1 MSGYGELQQILI
13 GTFDLPSE
21 DIKSAAAYALG
32 NVSAG
37 NVEKFVP
44 YLLSQIQA
52 NPQHGYLLLQSLK
65 EVIIS
70 LSRHPDD
77 FVKLKPCVE
86 EIWSHMFQNCEST
99 EEGKRQVVAE
109 CIGKLTILDI
119 NDRLPKLE
127 AALKSESANVRAT
140 VVAAFKFTITEQPQ
154 SFDPLLKAN
163 IGTFLSMLED
173 PVLAVRRVALIALN
187 SAAHNKPSLIK
198 DMLDFLLPKLYAE
211 TNVRKELIRQ
221 VEMGPFKHRVDD
233 GLDMRKAAFECMYT
247 MLDTCLDRLDIFEF
261 LTHLEKGLKDHYDI
275 IMLTYL
281 MFTRLS
287 TLCPAAILARL
298 DQLLDGLRA
307 TIMSNVK
314 PESVKQEYEKQLE
327 LKRSAIRALVT
338 VLQIQD
344 AIKNPK
350 LSDFLNHIKSD
361 KTLNT
366 ILESVMHDYK
376 SLPGDS
382 MDTS

>member
-1 MSGYGELQQILI
+1 MYGELQQILI
-13 GTFDLPSE
+13 KSFDHSSE
-21 DIKSAAAYALG
+21 DVKSAAAYALG
-32 NVSAG
+32 SISAG
-37 NVEKFVP
+37 NVEQFVP

-65 EVIIS
+65 EVIVS

-86 EIWSHMFQNCEST
+86 EIWSHMFQNCESP

-109 CIGKLTILDI
+109 CIGKLTLLDI
-119 NDRLPKLE
+119 DDRLPKLE

-140 VVAAFKFTITEQPQ
+140 VVVAFKFTITEQPQ
-154 SFDPLLKAN
+154 TFDPLLKAN

-173 PVLAVRRVALIALN
+173 PELSVRRVALIALN

-198 DMLDFLLPKLYAE
+198 DMLGFLLPKLYAE

-221 VEMGPFKHRVDD
+221 VEMGPFKHTVDD

-261 LTHLEKGLKDHYDI
+261 ITNLEKGLKDHYDI
-275 IMLTYL
+275 KMLTYL
-281 MFTRLS
+281 MLTRLS
-287 TLCPAAILARL
+287 SLCPAAILARL
-298 DQLLDGLRA
+298 DQLLDGLKA
-307 TIMSNVK
+307 TIQSNVK

-338 VLQIQD
+338 ILQIQD

-350 LSDFLNHIKSD
+350 LSEFISQIKADKNLNI
-361 KTLNT
+361 
-366 ILESVMHDYK
+366 ILESVMHDSK
-376 SLPGDS
+376 AIPGDT

>member
-1 MSGYGELQQILI
+1 MSAYGNLQQILI
-13 GTFDLPSE
+13 GTFDLASE
-21 DIKSAAAYALG
+21 DIRSAAAFALG
-32 NVSAG
+32 NISAG

-52 NPQHGYLLLQSLK
+52 NPHNSYLLLQSLK

-77 FVKLKPCVE
+77 FVKLRPCVE

-109 CIGKLTILDI
+109 CIGKLTMLDI
-119 NDRLPKLE
+119 DDRLPKLE

-154 SFDPLLKAN
+154 PFDPLLKAN

-198 DMLDFLLPKLYAE
+198 DMLGFLLPKLYAE

-221 VEMGPFKHRVDD
+221 VEMGPFKHKVDD

-281 MFTRLS
+281 MLTRLS

-298 DQLLDGLRA
+298 DQLLEGLRG

-314 PESVKQEYEKQLE
+314 PESVKQECEKQLE

-338 VLQIQD
+338 ILQIQD

-350 LSDFLNHIKSD
+350 LNDFLNHIKAD